1 MEKPNTSLN
10 DKRSG
15 GIYATIT
22 ILFQSQSDEN
32 TIAFYTILTG
42 FYIQPDYTVYSPILH
57 TFSSV
62 ATSLAEKISMQRYSG
77 IRSPSNVALTV
88 SGLSAAAF
96 RKS

>member
-22 ILFQSQSDEN
+22 ILFQSQSD
-32 TIAFYTILTG
+32 AFYTILTG
-42 FYIQPDYTVYSPILH
+42 FYIQPDYTFYSPILH

-77 IRSPSNVALTV
+77 VRSPSNVALTV